1 MPTTTRER
9 ANSETSTDEKPKPQ
23 KSKAKRR
30 AKPDESVV
38 EASSDESADEA
49 PKRKAK
55 SKSAKAGK
63 RAARASDAPGE
74 AGESGAAQT
83 ASAAR
88 ASGASRTSAAPA
100 SKAASRSA
108 ASKGASRS
116 PTSAGSSRSPASTG
130 SSRSSGKSPGKERA
144 PIDLASAV
152 LQALATN
159 ERMNQ
164 FLLENLDDRA
174 WTLPP
179 RSGQGRTIA
188 AIVSHMHNVRHMW
201 LQVTS
206 KGTSIPEKLDRKSVT
221 KPEAMKALAQSG
233 QALLALFERSLE
245 NGGRVKDFKPD
256 VVGFLGYV
264 TAHEAHHRGQVCLLA
279 REHGLP
285 LSNETNFGLWD
296 WNKRWKECGY

>member
-9 ANSETSTDEKPKPQ
+9 TKTETTADDEAKPRKA
-23 KSKAKRR
+23 KAKRR
-30 AKPDESVV
+30 AKPPAEEVV
-38 EASSDESADEA
+38 EASSDEPADET

-63 RAARASDAPGE
+63 RAARTSDAPSE
-74 AGESGAAQT
+74 SGESGAAPT
-83 ASAAR
+83 GSAAR
-88 ASGASRTSAAPA
+88 TSGASGASRTPGATRTSAAAA
-100 SKAASRSA
+100 SKVASRSA
-108 ASKGASRS
+108 ASKG
-116 PTSAGSSRSPASTG
+116 T
-130 SSRSSGKSPGKERA
+130 SRSSTKSAGKAKSAGKERA

-164 FLLENLDDRA
+164 FLLEHLDDRA

-179 RSGQGRTIA
+179 LAGHGRTIA

-206 KGTSIPEKLDRKSVT
+206 KGTTIPEKLDRQRCT
-221 KPEAMKALAQSG
+221 KPEAMNALAKSG
-233 QALLALFERSLE
+233 QALLALFERALE
-245 NGGRVKDFKPD
+245 SGGRVKDFRPD

-264 TAHEAHHRGQVCLLA
+264 TAHEAHHRGQICLLA

-285 LSNETNFGLWD
+285 ISNETNFGLWD